1 MTPYLTSEAGLQAV
15 YKYSQVDDEA
25 ITNDTA
31 PIINQ
36 LCMSDPFFIS
46 CVILSNYSEKDLTQ
60 ESGVI
65 ETVNYEVT
73 YRHSEMSK
81 TWSEYIESTIHQ
93 VNDINGKSILLH
105 LSKHSDRYWTP
116 SNLKSELQL
125 ELTTGE
131 IKKRLVMLA
140 ESDVI
145 DRGSSDIQ
153 FRGLQDGT
161 LNLILR
167 NRFEEEIK
175 DFAPDLRLD
184 FQKQID
190 ELKADKSQLRG
201 KLNQLTGKFAEYQL
215 LTEFRSKKRF
225 SLSAYFDGVVD
236 ERQLNIQDVR
246 ERFIFQRG
254 DGKRI
259 EIDLQ
264 AKSSDDRVVLVE
276 VKKTQDKM
284 GIRAVE
290 EFEEKIEAYQNSFP
304 SKSVLPAFLSLG
316 GFTRTATEFC
326 KKQGI
331 ATAERIKW

>member
-15 YKYSQVDDEA
+15 YKYSQVYDLP
-25 ITNDTA
+25 ITNNTA

-36 LCMSDPFFIS
+36 LCMSDPFFIY
-46 CVILSNYSEKDLTQ
+46 CVILSNYPQKDLTT
-60 ESGVI
+60 EEGVI
-65 ETVNYEVT
+65 DTVNYEIT
-73 YRHSEMSK
+73 SRDSEMSK
-81 TWSEYIESTIHQ
+81 VWAEYIELTPHR
-93 VNDINGKSILLH
+93 VNDIHGKNMLLH

-116 SNLKSELQL
+116 HQLKKELQL
-125 ELTTGE
+125 PITENK
-131 IKKRLVMLA
+131 IKEKLLLLA

-167 NRFEEEIK
+167 NRFDEEIEG
-175 DFAPDLRLD
+175 FAPDLKLD
-184 FQKQID
+184 FKQKID
-190 ELKADKSQLRG
+190 LLTADRSKLRG
-201 KLNQLTGKFAEYQL
+201 KLNNLTGKFAEYQL

-236 ERQLNIQDVR
+236 ESQLNIMDVR
-246 ERFIFQRG
+246 ERIIFQRD

-264 AKSSDDRVVLVE
+264 AKSDDNRVVLVE
-276 VKKTQDKM
+276 VRKTQEPM

-290 EFEEKIEAYQNSFP
+290 EFQEKIEAYQNSFP
-304 SKSVLPAFLSLG
+304 SKTILPAFLSLG
-316 GFTRTATEFC
+316 GFTGTAYKFC
-326 KKQGI
+326 QEKGI